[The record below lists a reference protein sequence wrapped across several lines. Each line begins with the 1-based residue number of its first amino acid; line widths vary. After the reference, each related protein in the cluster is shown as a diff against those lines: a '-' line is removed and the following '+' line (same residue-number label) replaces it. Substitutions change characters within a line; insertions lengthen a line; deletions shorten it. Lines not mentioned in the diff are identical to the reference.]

1 MLLISLLAVQAAGGS
16 VSSHAQESVPHV
28 MDAPWVDV
36 APTID
41 SARAHVVSAAL
52 GIADERLARL
62 SARRVDARL
71 RGEERARR
79 ALHAWADDALARVQA
94 SPEVASRVHRAIDAR
109 SSITRVRGLSDGN
122 AIIEVAI
129 PLAALREVA
138 SLRGVPWS
146 E

>member
-1 MLLISLLAVQAAGGS
+1 M
-16 VSSHAQESVPHV
+16 
-28 MDAPWVDV
+28 DV
-36 APTID
+36 APAID
-41 SARAHVVSAAL
+41 PTRGHVVSAAL
-52 GIADERLARL
+52 GVADERLDRL
-62 SARRVDARL
+62 SARRTNARL

-79 ALHAWADDALARVQA
+79 ALHAWADDALAHVQA
-94 SPEVASRVHRAIDAR
+94 SPAVATRIHRAIDAN

-122 AIIEVAI
+122 AIIEVAV